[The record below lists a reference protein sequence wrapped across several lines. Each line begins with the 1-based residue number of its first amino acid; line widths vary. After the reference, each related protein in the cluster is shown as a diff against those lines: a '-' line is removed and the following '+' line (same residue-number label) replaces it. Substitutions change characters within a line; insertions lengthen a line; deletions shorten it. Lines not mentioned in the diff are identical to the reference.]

1 MTFRQ
6 LLKRGFQVD
15 AQTRA
20 RFDVDIRDL
29 FFARGGYDI
38 ERCD

>member
-6 LLKRGFQVD
+6 LLKRVLPAE

-20 RFDVDIRDL
+20 RFDVGIRDL